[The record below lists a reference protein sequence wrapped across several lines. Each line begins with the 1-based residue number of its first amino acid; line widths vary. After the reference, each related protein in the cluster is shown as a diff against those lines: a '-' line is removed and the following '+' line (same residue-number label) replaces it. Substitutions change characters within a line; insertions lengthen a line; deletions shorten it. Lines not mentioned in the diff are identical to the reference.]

1 MDEFLTSVKDNSLN
15 DNRHKTMLQYLS
27 FEIIK
32 ELEDFGIITPG
43 MYNAMNI
50 ALTSYV
56 EWPKA
61 FLIYQF
67 QRVSPTFKHY
77 RAVLHNCYDN
87 SSKHHLQ
94 NQVTIDYHVANQKV
108 SIVNS
113 YASNSIEINPDTLLD
128 QTKVALYIQ
137 NPVYIE
143 RIRPCFQFYYL
154 DNKIGRIQAV
164 AVTSTRFSWRNLADP
179 NGTLNT
185 AQLEANFLFTVDINA
200 HFEIKYSCHNETF
213 YDMYF
218 TADMQLQVHRPELT
232 ISHTT
237 INERTKPL
245 VFINNTFRLEKWNQT
260 DIVNLDLESSIH
272 ETVNTHSSTFILG
285 LSGSNFILA
294 LAFAYLF
301 FSIYDIKKSLEIR
314 KSMNM
319 QS

>member
-1 MDEFLTSVKDNSLN
+1 
-15 DNRHKTMLQYLS
+15 
-27 FEIIK
+27 
-32 ELEDFGIITPG
+32 
-43 MYNAMNI
+43 
-50 ALTSYV
+50 
-56 EWPKA
+56 
-61 FLIYQF
+61 
-67 QRVSPTFKHY
+67 
-77 RAVLHNCYDN
+77 
-87 SSKHHLQ
+87 
-94 NQVTIDYHVANQKV
+94 
-108 SIVNS
+108 
-113 YASNSIEINPDTLLD
+113 
-128 QTKVALYIQ
+128 
-137 NPVYIE
+137 
-143 RIRPCFQFYYL
+143 
-154 DNKIGRIQAV
+154 
-164 AVTSTRFSWRNLADP
+164 
-179 NGTLNT
+179 
-185 AQLEANFLFTVDINA
+185 
-200 HFEIKYSCHNETF
+200 
-213 YDMYF
+213 MYF